1 MTDDARKGKEGDLD
15 LKRFYGF
22 VILII
27 VPIGRVWNKRN
38 IFKSISEPS
47 FFESGIP
54 RVIAVSFNLES
65 E

>member
-27 VPIGRVWNKRN
+27 V
-38 IFKSISEPS
+38 ISLLGGCGIKGTSSNPS
-47 FFESGIP
+47 ANQAFLNQEFH
-54 RVIAVSFNLES
+54 VSLQYL
-65 E
+65 